1 MLRAVRIRVSA
12 TNLVGALLVSLLC
25 LGCSEAKVDATDV
38 AATNDAAQRQAKP
51 SKVERARRDER
62 PLPAFSGRGLDGQPI
77 DVADYIGRRLIV
89 AFVNPEI
96 QATEPTVQALVNIAP
111 LRGKHNFGI
120 IGVAVGSDRAE
131 ASAFARRLDIEFP
144 MIDDSAGQLTRRFG
158 LRGPVT
164 LLGVDAEGYVI
175 FGSGGVG
182 SGGEEAVRAMEAQL
196 REDLRLPPADHEQHG
211 PGLRP
216 EAPLFSATLMEGGT
230 FSLEEQR
237 GKAVILLFFLHTCPH
252 CHDVLAYLKEELA
265 RLPDDKQ
272 PVMVGLELTGKTS
285 AVRAQLAKDEL
296 DFFPVA
302 FDDAMTSVQKAYGVF
317 AGVPDMV
324 LIDAEGR
331 IAHRVHGWAPKTDA
345 PLTRMRIARLVGA
358 PVPMLLS
365 DKGYTGSEV
374 CGVCHE
380 SEHQTWQLTSHA
392 SAYDTLVTHG
402 SDTDAEC
409 VSCHVVGFGKPE
421 GFEMSPRS
429 DWLED
434 VGCEMCHGRG
444 GPHRSPDFMETT
456 GYEQACLQCHDAKHS
471 LGFDFASFV
480 PRISHAANRA
490 ILELPP
496 AERQRVLAERG
507 AVRKSLLPTQAPYVG
522 SEACKS
528 CHAAEYETWS
538 QSPHAGAAATLAA
551 EDKGADADCLRCH
564 TTGMG
569 SAGGFPSGAAA
580 TDHADLARVGC
591 ESCHGPGGDHIVNEV
606 KLGNIVSLGDKC
618 DSCVILQICGSCHDD
633 ANDPGFE
640 FEVQDKIDAIRHGTI
655 EAGTGTPLKGAG
667 QETAD
672 ARTAIADVF
681 AWIDAHEPASG
692 RLEAQR

>member
-25 LGCSEAKVDATDV
+25 LGCSEAKVDAADV
-38 AATNDAAQRQAKP
+38 AAANDAAQPQAKP
-51 SKVERARRDER
+51 SKVERGRRNER

-120 IGVAVGSDRAE
+120 IGVAVGSDRAK

-456 GYEQACLQCHDAKHS
+456 GYERACLQCHDAKHS

-496 AERQRVLAERG
+496 VERQRVLAERG

-538 QSPHAGAAATLAA
+538 QNPHAGAAATLVA

-569 SAGGFPSGAAA
+569 SAGGFPSDAAA
-580 TDHADLARVGC
+580 KDHADLARVGC

-606 KLGNIVSLGDKC
+606 KLGSIVSLGDKC

-672 ARTAIADVF
+672 THTAVADVF